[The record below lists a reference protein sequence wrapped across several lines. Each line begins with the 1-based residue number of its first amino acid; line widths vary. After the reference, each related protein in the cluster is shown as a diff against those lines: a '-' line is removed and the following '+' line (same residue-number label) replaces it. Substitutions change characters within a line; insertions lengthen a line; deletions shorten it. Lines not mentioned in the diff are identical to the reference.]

1 MSGKTRSPR
10 FHIDDEVIILRKD
23 DGINEYF
30 GNRDI
35 NDITTYDLR
44 DYLTVLDE
52 NRDKGLSASSKSKHL
67 IIISKILTI
76 AYEKGSL
83 DKMPMIPK
91 VSKKDNP
98 RPSFTEKQYKLLLKT
113 TKEVIDEE
121 VKVRGIQITD
131 ELYYF
136 FVFMVHSFLRP
147 VESEIFAIKHQDIE
161 VKYKPNRLEI
171 KVKGKTGFRIVSTM
185 PDALDFYDKLRT
197 MSPDYKSNDYLFFN
211 NYPNRSTAI
220 RNINRQ
226 FNYILNRA
234 NLKENADGQLL
245 TPYALRHY
253 SLQTRF
259 IKSKGKVN
267 IFNLAKNA
275 GTSVEQL
282 ERFYLKNLEMND
294 DLIENLQTF

>member
-1 MSGKTRSPR
+1 MSGKTRSER
-10 FHIDDEVIILRKD
+10 FHIDDEVIILRKS

-44 DYLTVLDE
+44 DYLTVLND
-52 NRDKGLSASSKSKHL
+52 NRVKGLSASLKSKHL
-67 IIISKILTI
+67 IIISKILKI
-76 AYEKGSL
+76 AYEKDSL
-83 DKMPMIPK
+83 DKIFIIPK
-91 VSKKDNP
+91 VYKKDNP
-98 RPSFTEKQYKLLLKT
+98 RPSFTEKQYKLLLSAT
-113 TKEVIDEE
+113 REVVDEG

-136 FVFMVHSFLRP
+136 IVFMVYSFLKP
-147 VESEIFAIKHQDIE
+147 TESKIFTIQHQDI
-161 VKYKPNRLEI
+161 EI

-185 PDALDFYDKLRT
+185 PDALDFYDKLRV
-197 MSPDYKSNDYLFFN
+197 MNPDYKPNDYIFFK

-226 FNYILNRA
+226 FNYILNRI

-253 SLQTRF
+253 SLQTRLV
-259 IKSKGKVN
+259 KCKAKVN
-267 IFNLAKNA
+267 HIQSCK
-275 GTSVEQL
+275 
-282 ERFYLKNLEMND
+282 KCWHKC
-294 DLIENLQTF
+294 

>member
-1 MSGKTRSPR
+1 
-10 FHIDDEVIILRKD
+10 
-23 DGINEYF
+23 
-30 GNRDI
+30 
-35 NDITTYDLR
+35 
-44 DYLTVLDE
+44 
-52 NRDKGLSASSKSKHL
+52 
-67 IIISKILTI
+67 
-76 AYEKGSL
+76 
-83 DKMPMIPK
+83 MIPK